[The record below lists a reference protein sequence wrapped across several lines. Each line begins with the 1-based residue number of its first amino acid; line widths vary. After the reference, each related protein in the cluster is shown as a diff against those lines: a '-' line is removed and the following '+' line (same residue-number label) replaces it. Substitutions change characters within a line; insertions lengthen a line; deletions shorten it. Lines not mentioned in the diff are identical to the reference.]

1 MSHSF
6 IFSLRVYGEDTDG
19 FGIVHH
25 PNYLKYM
32 ERARCEWVISLGYS
46 LEQWAREGI
55 LFVIHKAELH
65 YLQPLRAYEYIE
77 IVSRIVKQ
85 RTVGVTYEQIIRS
98 HIDPE
103 KIYCKGLISVVCVD
117 KNIQPR
123 VFPLELLDSA
133 PVKLL

>member
-6 IFSLRVYGEDTDG
+6 IFTLRVYGEDTDG

-32 ERARCEWVISLGYS
+32 ERARCEWVFSLGYS
-46 LEQWAREGI
+46 LDQWAQEGI

-65 YLQPLRAYEYIE
+65 YLQPLRAYEVIE
-77 IVSRIVKQ
+77 IVSTIVKR

-98 HIDPE
+98 ATNPE
-103 KIYCKGLISVVCVD
+103 KIYCKGLIHVVCVD
-117 KNIQPR
+117 NNIQPR
-123 VFPLELLDSA
+123 IFPPELLDA
-133 PVKLL
+133 TPAKLL